1 MTIMKL
7 RCWWMIWI
15 LCVMWK
21 WNEQWVQFMSEGTHG
36 KRMDILSF
44 CELYSWKEFNF
55 YFTISFLLISIDNI
69 FNSIFLFYYFKIT
82 FFIKWKF
89 ASGRHHKIMQKNI
102 KIQRSN
108 NSGNDI
114 RVWSTS
120 WVRIVQLQDISKRGN
135 YLTSKQLKQ

>member
-1 MTIMKL
+1 
-7 RCWWMIWI
+7 
-15 LCVMWK
+15 
-21 WNEQWVQFMSEGTHG
+21 
-36 KRMDILSF
+36 
-44 CELYSWKEFNF
+44 
-55 YFTISFLLISIDNI
+55 
-69 FNSIFLFYYFKIT
+69 
-82 FFIKWKF
+82 
-89 ASGRHHKIMQKNI
+89 MQKNI